1 MMSQKRKSFL
11 GCLPYLLIGALL
23 SWGVY
28 ECNYRFS
35 YWQDLQ
41 ARPWAYSKDKN
52 AKLLVGKWQGSFS
65 DPDGIAKSISL
76 EIFEPLSD
84 AERRKKASGRHLRR
98 TRGGLGS
105 RKDKRL
111 FEGMATVSSRL
122 GQEEYTLYGSVNEA
136 DYHQLQQITFGAVDE
151 TKRILPNF
159 VLNLTQTGQWSDD
172 EMKLKLT
179 FSYLQANGS
188 SFSSSADPRHDYI
201 ATLVLKRK

>member
-1 MMSQKRKSFL
+1 MSQKKKSLL

-52 AKLLVGKWQGSFS
+52 AKLLVGQWHGSFS

-76 EIFEPLSD
+76 EIFAPLSD
-84 AERRKKASGRHLRR
+84 AERRKKASGRHRRR

-111 FEGMATVSSRL
+111 FEGIATVSSRL
-122 GQEEYTLYGSVNEA
+122 GQEEYTLYGSVDEA

-151 TKRILPNF
+151 KKRIKPNF
-159 VLNLTQTGQWSDD
+159 ALNLSESGQWTED
-172 EMKLKLT
+172 EMTLRLG
-179 FSYLQANGS
+179 FAYFQVDGS
-188 SFSSSADPRHDYI
+188 SFSSSADPRFDHI
-201 ATLVLKRK
+201 ASVVLKRQ